1 MTILI
6 LHGPNLN
13 LVGLQSA
20 KVGEKLTLDKINRAI
35 RLHVRK
41 KDINLKII
49 QTHKEYIAINFIQ
62 RNRNSASGLV
72 IIPTSWANYNQTI
85 FETIKITDLQTAAV
99 YFDKPYSLGAGEKDT
114 IFVTDKI
121 KSFSGQPIDT
131 IKSAIDHIANS

>member
-13 LVGLQSA
+13 LVGLKSSTI
-20 KVGEKLTLDKINRAI
+20 GEKLTLDKINRAI

-49 QTHKEYIAINFIQ
+49 RTHKEYIAINFIQ

-85 FETIKITDLQTAAV
+85 FETIKITDLPTAAV

-114 IFVTDKI
+114 IFIADRI
-121 KSFSGQPIDT
+121 KPFSGQPIDT
-131 IKSAIDHIANS
+131 IKSAIDHIANN

>member
-13 LVGLQSA
+13 LLGLKSA
-20 KVGEKLTLDKINRAI
+20 KAGERLTLDKINRAI
-35 RLHVRK
+35 RLHVRE

-49 QTHKEYIAINFIQ
+49 QTHKEYIAMNFIQ

-85 FETIKITDLQTAAV
+85 FETIKITDLRTAAV

-114 IFVTDKI
+114 IFVTNKI
-121 KSFSGQPIDT
+121 KSFSGEPIDT

>member
-13 LVGLQSA
+13 LIGLKSA

-85 FETIKITDLQTAAV
+85 FETIKIIDLQTAAV

-121 KSFSGQPIDT
+121 KSFSGKPIDT